1 MGPLL
6 TSKHFWP
13 HEFSI
18 CWAVRMDSDF
28 LLFVLYQ
35 GTRGTTSFKTHF
47 WALQWG
53 ASPEPPPARK
63 GTASHHSKRELFTL
77 VRQFWRWPFPLK
89 SLKGPSFPRC
99 TDPWNLSNTGNQ
111 GKFTIVCNSVFLSTG
126 GNATLGF
133 ERGKKKTI
141 LAVLTASASNGLT
154 GGSLVIMIPASPP
167 PSQGDILLRTTQQ
180 NKWDQKIRMSN
191 KAKRRDAQHKITL
204 PFWGAM

>member
-13 HEFSI
+13 QEFSI
-18 CWAVRMDSDF
+18 CWALRMDSDF

-47 WALQWG
+47 WASRWG
-53 ASPEPPPARK
+53 ASPEPPPACK

-77 VRQFWRWPFPLK
+77 VRQFWCLTFPLK
-89 SLKGPSFPRC
+89 ALKGLSFPRC
-99 TDPWNLSNTGNQ
+99 TDPWSLSNTGNQ

-133 ERGKKKTI
+133 ERGKKRLSWLCSQQVHPT
-141 LAVLTASASNGLT
+141 AFYWWESRDNSPCLTST
-154 GGSLVIMIPASPP
+154 FP
-167 PSQGDILLRTTQQ
+167 
-180 NKWDQKIRMSN
+180 
-191 KAKRRDAQHKITL
+191 RRYFA
-204 PFWGAM
+204 